1 MTWTAALP
9 GTALRVLRTAAGR
22 RALHLALLVGGL
34 FALGVL
40 AGEQAQAA
48 EGTPSVTSALSGPS
62 AGNAVRGVVDGVV
75 TAPVEHADHA
85 APVER
90 ADHAAPVER
99 ADHAAPVERADH
111 AAPVEHADH
120 AAPVERADHAE
131 HAEHRVVTPVT
142 RHVVRTVTH
151 RVVRPAGHL
160 VGTVAQDIDQA
171 ETRLPSLPASPAL
184 PVPALPDVP
193 GLSDLPGRLLP
204 APVTAAPGTEWPGAP
219 RASATKG
226 TPGAKARTARPATT
240 TGTYGPD
247 LTRTA
252 LAPAP
257 RPAAHTDARGA
268 AHFADAPTYPAP
280 TGDLDG
286 APGKAAVDG
295 GGSRHGDVYAVT
307 LNCRAPLRLVPGVA
321 ACVDA
326 AGTRD
331 RHRDIPVFPG

>member
-90 ADHAAPVER
+90 ADHA
-99 ADHAAPVERADH
+99 
-111 AAPVEHADH
+111 EHAD
-120 AAPVERADHAE
+120 
-131 HAEHRVVTPVT
+131 HRVVTPVT
-142 RHVVRTVTH
+142 RHVVRTITH

-307 LNCRAPLRLVPGVA
+307 LNCRAPLRLVPGAA